1 MEHKVV
7 EAVLGAAVE
16 LTLSNVISL
25 AAEQVSLAWGFKK
38 DLRKFRVLLTMI
50 QAMLQDA
57 EEKHVRDGAV
67 RLWLQELRDVAYE
80 VHDVLDEF
88 AYQNLQMKVKIQN
101 QISRKLCNFI
111 SPSIPVSCRLK
122 MGNKIKNINVS
133 LRNINDQAS
142 QFGLQ
147 RKVGEMVPVP
157 RGNQETHSL
166 IGDSFNVVGRE
177 DDVFKII
184 DLLINSNTQQTLSVV
199 SVVGMAGLGK
209 TTLAKVVCNN
219 EPIQDHFGK
228 IMWVCVS
235 DDFDVERIVVEM
247 LESLS
252 KNPCAIKNKDTV
264 LRRIQEELGGER
276 YLLIL
281 DDVWNE
287 NTEKWEDLKG
297 CLLGISRNIGSKIIV
312 TTRSDYVAWVMG
324 TIPEHRHYPKKLVDD
339 ECWSIIKEKA
349 FGSASIPLEM
359 EVIGKDIAKKCRGV
373 PLVARVIGGTMSNKR
388 DKEEWLSIKNSN
400 IWDSLERNDGILHV
414 LKLSFDRLPSP
425 SLKQCF
431 AYCSNFPKD
440 FHIDREQLIQF
451 WMAEGFL
458 HPSQEGHHMTM
469 EDTGNAH
476 FKALL
481 SNSLFQDVERDA
493 YGNIDV
499 CKMHD
504 LVHDLAVFV
513 SKEET
518 MVLDTDS
525 MRDTSHIRHM
535 SVIFNGELVPDIL
548 GHAAPKLHSLF
559 SKVDVF
565 CNFSGDLK
573 RLRTLKLSGA
583 YIKKLP
589 DSLGKLKHLRF
600 FDISRTNV
608 TELPKSFTQLYN
620 LQTLRVVKSSLE
632 KLPRGMKNLVSMRH
646 IYFDLEKLMP
656 VDIGRLTCLQT
667 LSFFFV
673 DTEKGCRVEELGC
686 LSQLGGK
693 LKICNLEDVKDNAEA
708 SRANI
713 QAKTKLYKLKLK
725 WSYKRKCHINDKE
738 VLEGLKPSSNLKS
751 LTIVNYWGDDL
762 PSWMLKSEYGSDHPF
777 PLNNLVKLKLINC
790 KECLNVPC
798 LGQLC
803 NLRVLEID
811 EMKKVKRIGGEFYFN
826 RSDNKIDKTSSQ
838 GQGEATKLFPALR
851 RFILVEMESLEEWAD
866 EMDKA
871 IIERED
877 VAVFPCLEELIISGC
892 PKLKSAPIQR
902 KLSSLQ
908 VLQVSY
914 CGEISSLGD
923 GLSASSCL
931 KELHIQACPNLRS
944 IPTMDG
950 LSMCLKEL
958 RIWDCPNLRSI
969 PSIEGFSSLTDL
981 TIKDC
986 EGLSCLPG
994 GLKSCNSLE
1003 NLNIHNCPS
1012 LSSVPQDLG
1021 ELRSLMFLSITS
1033 CRKLTCLPGKI
1044 LGCLTGLKTL
1054 HIGGFSEQLEEFPGL
1069 TSIYHLHASLEYLEL
1084 YGWKNL
1090 KSLPNQ
1096 LQHLVSLKSFEI
1108 WDFNAVEVLPEWFR
1122 NFSSLQRLQ
1131 FWNCNNLMLL
1141 PSMEAMQQ
1149 LSKIQRL
1156 EINKC
1161 PQLKENCAEQSG
1173 PEWPKIA
1180 HIPNLQIK

>member
-1 MEHKVV
+1 MEQKVV
-7 EAVLGAAVE
+7 EAVLGAAVQ
-16 LTLSNVISL
+16 LTLS
-25 AAEQVSLAWGFKK
+25 K
-38 DLRKFRVLLTMI
+38 
-50 QAMLQDA
+50 AMLQDA

-67 RLWLQELRDVAYE
+67 RLWLEELRDVAHE
-80 VHDVLDEF
+80 VDDVLDEF
-88 AYQNLQMKVKIQN
+88 AYENLRMKVKIQN
-101 QISRKLCNFI
+101 QISRKLCNPF
-111 SPSIPVSCRLK
+111 SPTFPVSYRFK
-122 MGNKIKNINVS
+122 MANKIKNISIS
-133 LRNINDQAS
+133 LRNINDQAT

-147 RKVGEMVPVP
+147 RRVGDMALVP

-166 IGDSFNVVGRE
+166 LGDSSHVVGRG
-177 DDVFKII
+177 DDVSKII
-184 DLLINSNTQQTLSVV
+184 DLLIRSDSQQTLSVI
-199 SVVGMAGLGK
+199 SLVGMAGLGK

-235 DDFDVERIVVEM
+235 DDFDVERILVEM
-247 LESLS
+247 LESLT

-276 YLLIL
+276 YLLIF

-312 TTRSDYVAWVMG
+312 TTRSDNVALVMG
-324 TIPEHRHYPKKLVDD
+324 TIPERRHHPRKLVDD
-339 ECWSIIKEKA
+339 ECWSIIKEKV
-349 FGSASIPLEM
+349 FGSASIPPEL

-388 DKEEWLSIKNSN
+388 DKEEWLSIKRCN
-400 IWDSLERNDGILHV
+400 IWDSLERNNSILHV

-425 SLKQCF
+425 SLKRCF

-440 FHIDREQLIQF
+440 FCIEREQLIQF

-458 HPSQEGHHMTM
+458 HPSEEEGHMTM
-469 EDTGNAH
+469 EDIGNMH

-493 YGNIDV
+493 YGNV
-499 CKMHD
+499 QVFKMHD

-525 MRDTSHIRHM
+525 MRDTSHVRHM
-535 SVIFNGELVPDIL
+535 RVTFNGEVVPTL
-548 GHAAPKLHSLF
+548 LRHAAPKLHSLF
-559 SKVDVF
+559 LKVDVF
-565 CNFSGDLK
+565 SMFSGDLK
-573 RLRTLKLSGA
+573 SLRTLNLSGA
-583 YIKKLP
+583 CIEKLP
-589 DSLGKLKHLRF
+589 ASLGKLKHLRF
-600 FDISRTNV
+600 LDISRTNI
-608 TELPKSFTQLYN
+608 TELPKSFTRLYN
-620 LQTLRVVKSSLE
+620 LQTLRLVKCSLE
-632 KLPRGMKNLVSMRH
+632 KLPKGMKNLVSLRH

-656 VDIGRLTCLQT
+656 VDIGHLACLQT
-667 LSFFFV
+667 LPFFFV
-673 DTEKGCRVEELGC
+673 NMEKGCRVEELRC
-686 LSQLGGK
+686 LSQLRGK

-708 SRANI
+708 TRANM

-725 WSYKRKCHINDKE
+725 WSYKRKGYINDKE
-738 VLEGLKPSSNLKS
+738 VLEGLKPCSNLKS

-762 PSWMLKSEYGSDHPF
+762 PSWMLRRGYGSDHTF

-790 KECLNVPC
+790 KECLNVPS
-798 LGQLC
+798 LGELC

-811 EMKKVKRIGGEFYFN
+811 EMKKVNRIGCEFYFN
-826 RSDNKIDKTSSQ
+826 GTHDKKYRTSSSQ

-851 RFILVEMESLEEWAD
+851 RFVLVEMESLEEWSD
-866 EMDKA
+866 DMDPA
-871 IIERED
+871 MIEREG
-877 VAVFPCLEELIISGC
+877 VVVFPCLEELIISGC

-914 CGEISSLGD
+914 CGEISTLGD

-944 IPTMDG
+944 IPTING

-986 EGLSCLPG
+986 EGLSCLPN
-994 GLKSCNSLE
+994 GLESCTSLE
-1003 NLNIHNCPS
+1003 NLNIHNCPN
-1012 LSSVPQDLG
+1012 LSSVSQDLG
-1021 ELRSLMFLSITS
+1021 ELRSLIFLSITS
-1033 CRKLTCLPGKI
+1033 CRKLTCLPGEI
-1044 LGCLTGLKTL
+1044 LGCLTNLKTL

-1069 TSIYHLHASLEYLEL
+1069 SSIQHLHASLKYLEL

-1090 KSLPNQ
+1090 KCLPYQ
-1096 LQHLVSLKSFEI
+1096 LQHLAALKSFEM
-1108 WDFNAVEVLPEWFR
+1108 WNFNGVEVLPEWLG

-1131 FWNCNNLMLL
+1131 IWNCNNLTHM
-1141 PSMEAMQQ
+1141 PSLEAMQQ
-1149 LSKIQRL
+1149 LSELQRL

-1161 PQLKENCAEQSG
+1161 LQLKENCAKESG
-1173 PEWPKIA
+1173 SEWPKIS
-1180 HIPNLQIK
+1180 HLPNIRIEGRCIQH